1 VFFRGYFSVDLK
13 THLKDSFFPSRSVE
27 GCQVTIT
34 LENHLVLLGSEFHF
48 LGWQYCSKST
58 VNQAT
63 AKATLTQ
70 IINIVYKR
78 FELDVEVRFFLIF
91 AA

>member
-1 VFFRGYFSVDLK
+1 M
-13 THLKDSFFPSRSVE
+13 
-27 GCQVTIT
+27 TIT

-48 LGWQYCSKST
+48 LGWQYYSKST

-78 FELDVEVRFFLIF
+78 FELDVEVKFFLIF
-91 AA
+91 PA